1 MDINFI
7 RVCTTVLSFISFIGI
22 LIWVY
27 QPKLKN
33 SFNESANYPFLED

>member
-1 MDINFI
+1 MDINFFRI
-7 RVCTTVLSFISFIGI
+7 CTTVLSFLCFIGI
-22 LIWVY
+22 LIWVF

>member
-7 RVCTTVLSFISFIGI
+7 RVCTTVLSFISFVGI

-33 SFNESANYPFLED
+33 AFNESANYPFLED